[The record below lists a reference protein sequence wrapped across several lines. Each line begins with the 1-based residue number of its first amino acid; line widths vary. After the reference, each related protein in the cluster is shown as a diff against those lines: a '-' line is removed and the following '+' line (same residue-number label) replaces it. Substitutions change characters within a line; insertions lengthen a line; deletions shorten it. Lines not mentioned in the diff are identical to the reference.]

1 MKRLFQRGLLLTA
14 LLLGLAFHLTAQST
28 QMTIYLNNGEEK
40 SYLMTPSDRV
50 YFEDNETLVVEFTV
64 TMRSDRYNLADIRKI
79 TCAETVGVTE
89 TSETTPFL
97 SPNPVH
103 DAFTLRNLNG
113 EETIQIYAL
122 DGRLMKSLEVTSEQ
136 RIDISDLPIG
146 IYLVKAGDQ
155 TLKMIKL

>member
-40 SYLMTPSDRV
+40 NYLMTPSDRV

-89 TSETTPFL
+89 TSGTTPFL

-122 DGRLMKSLEVTSEQ
+122 DGRLIKSMEVTSEQ
-136 RIDISDLPIG
+136 RIEISDLPIG

>member
-1 MKRLFQRGLLLTA
+1 MKHILQRGLLLMA
-14 LLLGLAFHLTAQST
+14 LVLGLAIHLTAQST
-28 QMTIYLNNGEEK
+28 QMTIYLNNGDEK
-40 SYLMTPSDRV
+40 TYLMSPIDRV
-50 YFEDNETLVVEFTV
+50 YFEDNEVLVVETTV

-89 TSETTPFL
+89 ASGTSPGL

-103 DAFTLRNLNG
+103 DVFMLRNLNG

-122 DGRLMKSLEVTSEQ
+122 DGRLLKSVEVTSEQ
-136 RIDISDLPIG
+136 PIDISELPIG
-146 IYLVKAGDQ
+146 LYLVKTEHQ